1 MQADIATNTANIAT
15 NATDIADHIAND
27 LDTDPTNE
35 IQTLTSNDGSVSV
48 TPNGNDFDLS
58 ITIPANN
65 DNDPTNE
72 IQDISTDGNAGNIS
86 ISNGSTITLNVDDAD
101 NDPTNELYDD
111 TQVQAD
117 IATNKQTSLQMPQ
130 ILPIISLMTL
140 ILILPMK
147 YKPLPLMMGQ

>member
-1 MQADIATNTANIAT
+1 MLWPIETVTSLTQNSDGTITY
-15 NATDIADHIAND
+15 TD
-27 LDTDPTNE
+27 E
-35 IQTLTSNDGSVSV
+35 
-48 TPNGNDFDLS
+48 
-58 ITIPANN
+58 
-65 DNDPTNE
+65 
-72 IQDISTDGNAGNIS
+72 DGNQTIIS
-86 ISNGSTITLNVDDAD
+86 LNDAD

-117 IATNKQTSLQMPQ
+117 IATIQQTSLQMPQ